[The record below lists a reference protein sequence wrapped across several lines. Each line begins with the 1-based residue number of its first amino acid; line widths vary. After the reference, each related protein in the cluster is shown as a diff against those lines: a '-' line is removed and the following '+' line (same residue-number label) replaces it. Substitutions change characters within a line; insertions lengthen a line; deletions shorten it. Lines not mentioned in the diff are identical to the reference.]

1 MLHILYIRYNDPP
14 TYSPIETFSEEEEE
28 ESESTLPSTSTNYA
42 SSGSKQNNQTGN
54 GGGSFTGNPAKKAK
68 MSPSYITMYQP
79 MYLPPT
85 PVKRSMSTSSTSTK
99 TQAVSEDNTQMGLIL
114 QILSR

>member
-1 MLHILYIRYNDPP
+1 MYEYRYNDPP

-42 SSGSKQNNQTGN
+42 SSSSKQMNQTGS
-54 GGGSFTGNPAKKAK
+54 GGGTTGNPAKKAK

-85 PVKRSMSTSSTSTK
+85 PVKRSVSTSSTSTK
-99 TQAVSEDNTQMGLIL
+99 TQAVSEENTQMGLIL

>member
-1 MLHILYIRYNDPP
+1 MNRYNDPP

-28 ESESTLPSTSTNYA
+28 ESESVLPSTSTNYA
-42 SSGSKQNNQTGN
+42 SSGSKQNNQTGS
-54 GGGSFTGNPAKKAK
+54 GGNPAKKAK

-85 PVKRSMSTSSTSTK
+85 PVKRSTSSTSTK